1 MTMNVDDDD
10 DDNSSLSQNLSQAK
24 RGCKA
29 QIWADTAQLLQ
40 PGGNA
45 SNRSK
50 LHFNVEKKSPVSIQ
64 LVKQR

>member
-1 MTMNVDDDD
+1 MLMMMTMIIHHCHKIYPKLNGG
-10 DDNSSLSQNLSQAK
+10 AK
-24 RGCKA
+24 PK
-29 QIWADTAQLLQ
+29 IWADTAPLLQ

-50 LHFNVEKKSPVSIQ
+50 LHFNIEKKSPVSIQ